1 MIKEISY
8 GIYSDNELNSIVDS
22 GKAFVLKAK
31 RPVLVGAGVSLLK
44 VNTNIG
50 VSDANSYNNEIRK
63 LKKICSLDYRPDTM
77 MDHTIVPLEKPLWK
91 TMVEDFDGAVGT
103 LPHYLPYDEQSGI
116 SEDDFFDNLSDMAN
130 NGVSFV
136 TLHPTADINLY
147 RLAKEKKRRVPTT
160 SRGGYVLLKDQVI
173 NHRTENI
180 VAHNFV
186 RIMELLK
193 AHDMAVS
200 IGSVF
205 RPASIHEA
213 LDDIHRE
220 ETIMQKRFI
229 DIAKQMGVK
238 VQMEG
243 IGHISIDR
251 LNEYADLIR
260 GYGVPLM
267 PLGPMVSDEII
278 GFDHITNAIGS
289 IMIANT
295 GVVGIIN
302 CVTREEHT
310 GRVPSFDSIIE
321 GLKTSRVVAHS
332 YNIGLF
338 PQYKNATEIIGLER
352 SKINSCVMSGGIFSF
367 KPEEE
372 EKRNCSR
379 CRREC
384 PLKPINMEEN

>member
-1 MIKEISY
+1 MIKEIAY
-8 GIYSDNELNSIVDS
+8 GIYSENEINSLVAD
-22 GKAFVLKAK
+22 GKAFILKAK
-31 RPVLVGAGVSLLK
+31 RPVLVGARVSLLK

-50 VSDANSYNNEIRK
+50 VSDVNSYNDEIRK
-63 LKKICSLDYRPDTM
+63 LKEICSLDYRPDTI

-91 TMVEDFDGAVGT
+91 TMVEEFDGAVGT

-136 TLHPTADINLY
+136 TLHPTADFNLY
-147 RLAKEKKRRVPTT
+147 RLAHEKKRLVPTT
-160 SRGGYVLLKDQVI
+160 SRGGYVLLKDQAI
-173 NHRTENI
+173 NHRKENI
-180 VAHNFV
+180 IAHNFIK
-186 RIMELLK
+186 IMELLK
-193 AHDMAVS
+193 AHGMAVS

-205 RPASIHEA
+205 RPATIHEA
-213 LDDIHRE
+213 LDEIHRE
-220 ETIMQKRFI
+220 ETVLQKKYI
-229 DIAKQMGVK
+229 DIAKKMGVK

-243 IGHISIDR
+243 IGHISIDKM
-251 LNEYADLIR
+251 NEYANLIR
-260 GYGVPLM
+260 GYGAPLM

-278 GFDHITNAIGS
+278 GFDHITNAIGA
-289 IMIANT
+289 IMMANT

-321 GLKTSRVVAHS
+321 GLKTSRVVAHA
-332 YNIGLF
+332 YNVEMF
-338 PQYKNATEIIGLER
+338 PQYKEATEQIGLQR
-352 SKINSCVMSGGIFSF
+352 SKLNSCVMSGGIFSYS
-367 KPEEE
+367 PAEE

>member
-1 MIKEISY
+1 MIKEITY
-8 GIYSDNELNSIVDS
+8 GIYSENEIDS
-22 GKAFVLKAK
+22 LVNDGKAFVLKAE

-50 VSDANSYNNEIRK
+50 VSDANSYDNEIQK
-63 LKKICSLDYRPDTM
+63 LKKLCSLEYRPDTM
-77 MDHTIVPLEKPLWK
+77 MDHTIVPLGKPLWK
-91 TMVEDFDGAVGT
+91 TMVEEFDGAVGT
-103 LPHYLPYDEQSGI
+103 LPHYLPYDENNGI
-116 SEDDFFDNLSDMAN
+116 SEEFFFDNLSDMAN

-147 RLAKEKKRRVPTT
+147 RLAQKKKRLVPTT

-173 NHRTENI
+173 NHRKENI

-186 RIMELLK
+186 KIMEILK

-205 RPASIHEA
+205 RPATIHEA

-220 ETIMQKRFI
+220 ETILQKKFI
-229 DIAKQMGVK
+229 DIAKQIGVK
-238 VQMEG
+238 VQLEG
-243 IGHISIDR
+243 IGHISIDKM
-251 LNEYADLIR
+251 NTYADLIR
-260 GYGVPLM
+260 DYGVPLM

-278 GFDHITNAIGS
+278 GFDHITNAIGAS
-289 IMIANT
+289 MMANT

-310 GRVPSFDSIIE
+310 GHVPSFDSIIE
-321 GLKTSRVVAHS
+321 GLKTSRVVAHA
-332 YNIGLF
+332 YNVGLF
-338 PQYKNATEIIGLER
+338 PQYKNATEKMGLER
-352 SKINSCVMSGGIFSF
+352 SKINSCVMSGGIFSY
-367 KPEEE
+367 KSEEQ

-379 CRREC
+379 CCREC
-384 PLKPINMEEN
+384 PLKPINMEEI